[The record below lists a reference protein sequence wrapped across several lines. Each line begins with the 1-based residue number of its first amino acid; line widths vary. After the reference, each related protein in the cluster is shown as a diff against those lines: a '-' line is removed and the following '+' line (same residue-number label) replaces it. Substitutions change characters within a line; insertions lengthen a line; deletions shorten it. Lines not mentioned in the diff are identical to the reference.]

1 MSAEEIIENEKNNS
15 EHTIRTA
22 EIELIQQYFEPTE
35 KEKPFAKHYSATE
48 IINTLKSN
56 NLAFVNLSSQN
67 IGKALKQLGYVK
79 VSVRTGIDKMAIKG
93 YWLHFNSP
101 NMLTTVTT
109 NL

>member
-1 MSAEEIIENEKNNS
+1 M
-15 EHTIRTA
+15 
-22 EIELIQQYFEPTE
+22 IQQYFEPTE
-35 KEKPFAKHYSATE
+35 KENPLAKHYSATD

-67 IGKALKQLGYVK
+67 IGKALKQLGYVRA
-79 VSVRTGIDKMAIKG
+79 SVRNGRDNMAIKG
-93 YWLHFNSP
+93 YWLHFNSS